1 MKKAWLVLFALTLAA
16 CSRKDI
22 DNKDAVKAAVVE
34 YLSSRSK
41 ETGLDPQRMDIHVNA
56 VAFERDT
63 ARATVSFT
71 VKGTDA
77 GMQLNYTLERSGN
90 KWIVKSKDSTTG
102 PHPLAE
108 PQSGTPPAPPGA
120 QGALPEG
127 HPPLDS
133 GSKK

>member
-1 MKKAWLVLFALTLAA
+1 MKKAWPLLIALTLAA

-22 DNKDAVKAAVVE
+22 DNKDAVKAAIVE
-34 YLSSRSK
+34 YLSSRTK
-41 ETGLDPQRMDIHVNA
+41 ETGLDPDRMDINVSA

-63 ARATVSFT
+63 ARATVSFA
-71 VKGTDA
+71 VKGTGS
-77 GMQLNYTLERSGN
+77 GMQLNYTLERKGN
-90 KWIVKSKDSTTG
+90 KWAVKSRDATTG

-108 PQSGTPPAPPGA
+108 PLSGAASGA

-127 HPPLDS
+127 HPPVDA